1 MKPDANDV
9 VPADF
14 ECETSILL
22 GVHPKTLSGSAV
34 HWHISEKELMV
45 MVFGVIKFGKLISEV
60 IARWT
65 LTADQSNWKFNQKGQ
80 LIAPVPKFV
89 LLLTQKLRLGC

>member
-1 MKPDANDV
+1 MIGYDRCLALLGDADPSIVVTSLWIIMKADAIDV

-14 ECETSILL
+14 KCETIILL

-34 HWHISEKELMV
+34 HWHISENELTV

-65 LTADQSNWKFNQKGQ
+65 LTDDKTN
-80 LIAPVPKFV
+80 
-89 LLLTQKLRLGC
+89 